1 MRTSFF
7 SFLCLLIS
15 VFAMAQPQAGK
26 VYNLKNVGKGNSL
39 GISNM
44 QKVIAVTTD
53 ANDVSQQWYVESVSG
68 TTFSL
73 RNMMSGL
80 YLKGHES
87 ASNNWTLVANKVD
100 LECTSTSGAFA
111 IRQSEH
117 SGTHAYLHIDGSGN
131 AVSWEPSNQ
140 NTQWKFEEVSYTKEQ
155 IDNVLNSTNDLV
167 VTDAK
172 LTTYQNALNALFKD
186 KACTQLNGTFTEA
199 QMKSNANYLALP
211 AALQQMV
218 LKVLAGSWTEAN
230 GNPSKQQWDS
240 DYAKKYRVQLC
251 EPYNEPEA
259 AAKALKINAHTNLN
273 NPTGIYSK
281 AGSQMYV
288 MVEGEIKDGAS
299 LYLVSYTG
307 HGKLGGYAD
316 GIVLKSGLN
325 IVPSYF
331 ANYNYCINYVVH
343 TFDTSDGKTGKSAC
357 KRKLSDY
364 PALKIHI
371 EGGYINGYYNKEGD
385 ALYAADKNTDW
396 EYLEARATQ
405 TDLTVLGKYI
415 TLQFPLNDGD
425 TEGNKGLSYYF
436 NERVK
441 IEDAINEW
449 DNVMLWERLL
459 MGVVDEATVNA
470 NAKKSPY
477 SSKSRVID
485 YIGNDGGAY
494 ACDYGDYY
502 NVHGLSFGVG
512 GDSYM
517 YGGWDHCGY
526 HYNTMGGVIETL
538 PTNAGSHWGPGH
550 EIGHQHQGPLNMNG
564 LTEVTNNL
572 FSNVVL
578 WYYGESTSR
587 YNGSE
592 GALFNVLKAYNTKGS
607 DFFTNNIWAQT
618 HMYYKL
624 FLYYHVLGNN
634 PKFYP
639 VLFEMLRQDP
649 MQIKYEQSG
658 VASLLHF
665 YKKCCLASGND
676 LTEFFRAHGFFRV
689 MKDRLVG
696 DYSNSNYNMTQ
707 EDIDAAIAEVKALKY
722 PENLAVL
729 YVNDGTGETI
739 KSHKGDNLDF
749 YNESTICADLGS
761 YASFATVSS
770 PSYTYSYSNQTIT
783 MTGTGGIGFAVVS
796 DDNEL
801 VSFSDKKTFEVSE
814 HCAQLLLHGK
824 AKVMGVKADGTFV
837 EAGNSLDMAGENTLY
852 AQLGEVLSQS
862 AALLSLVDET
872 GQTRPGFFLSAAL
885 EPLKTVYNNAKS
897 VYDNEDAGSYA
908 AVLEA
913 LNSAYINVIADKTN
927 RVPFVPGSTYALTNS
942 KYPDKSMSL
951 DGNGK
956 LVASAT
962 DMAQKTQQWIFE
974 SAPDNDTYYIKNNN
988 NQKYIGALTK
998 SQQPELVAL
1007 DLAKAYKLYDLE
1019 NGLWALQC
1027 QTDKDQM
1034 SLHTAQS
1041 SNVVGWWHNE
1051 SGHDASWWYLTATS
1065 HNADKLMEAELTA
1078 LIEKS
1083 KELLAQVGSVSES
1096 CALSTEQGSIYRLT
1110 DNNGA
1115 SEGNLANLLDGN
1127 TTTYYVSNWG
1137 NDVSTS
1143 PYLQV
1148 EAAEGYELSNFS
1160 ITYTTRK
1167 DGGAPVPATI
1177 EISASTNGVNYVTLQ
1192 TFKKDA
1198 NALPAASNAESWTS
1212 PEYGNDET
1220 AYRYVRFTVTEGY
1233 RSSSSNNSK
1242 GICHFGISEF
1252 AINNL
1257 DIEVESKYTSFSED
1271 LLLSFHRAIIETEQT
1286 LASAQ
1291 SQQYADAYSK
1301 LESQYNS
1308 FLAAKNGIDNKL
1320 FESKKA
1326 ELKTLIDKTT
1336 ELIALCGTV
1345 KNISLENIVLQTTA
1359 PNDKFYLS
1367 TNAPEPKEGAIA
1379 NLLDGNS
1386 STFFHSAWS
1395 TDIDEVHHLMVNV
1408 ADEAITNSIKFSYQ
1422 CSKGPFPYEIK
1433 VYGATDNNGPFEL
1446 FKTFTKDDAMNA
1458 LPTVANKVWTSE
1470 EILPTASY
1478 KYLRFDVT
1486 KSGAPDIIAN
1496 PKGEYCFEM
1505 SEFDLTL
1512 LGESYDVTLNGVGQV
1527 TKELLLS
1534 VYKQNEKVKAAYSSV
1549 ILQEYLEKLLVDLTA
1564 KYDALYNAA
1573 YYYTV
1578 IIGESGYTTLY
1589 TTKALTLPEGLTA
1602 YAIKTV
1608 KDNVA
1613 ILEPM
1618 QGIAANQGAILYGT
1632 PDTYILTPGQVTAN
1646 WTGNRLKGTATDT
1659 YVQGNAYVLAM
1670 PKDENVGLYK
1680 ALLNKNASGADGNTH
1695 FLNNAGKAYLPATDV
1710 TNGARFLS
1718 FDLDT
1723 ETSISDVET
1732 EEGSAVVYDITGRRV
1747 QKAQN
1752 GIFIVNGKIVI
1763 K

>member
-53 ANDVSQQWYVESVSG
+53 AKDVSQQWYVESVSG

-117 SGTHAYLHIDGSGN
+117 SGTYAYLHIDASGN
-131 AVSWEPSNQ
+131 AVSWEPSSQ

-155 IDNVLNSTNDLV
+155 IDNVLNSTNDFV
-167 VTDAK
+167 VTDVK
-172 LTTYQNALNALFKD
+172 LTTYQNALNKLFKD

-240 DYAKKYRVQLC
+240 YYAKKYRVQLY

-281 AGSQMYV
+281 AGSLMYV

-385 ALYAADKNTDW
+385 ALYAPDKNTDW

-761 YASFATVSS
+761 YASFATASS
-770 PSYTYSYSNQTIT
+770 PEYTYSLSSFTVT
-783 MTGTGGIGFAVVS
+783 MEGTGGIGFAIYNNN
-796 DDNEL
+796 NEI
-801 VSFSDKKTFEVSE
+801 VAFSDKKSFTISPEVLL
-814 HCAQLLLHGK
+814 QLLDGK
-824 AKVMGVKADGTFV
+824 VRVVAIHADNSETICQDKLANAPTENLRAELASLLNDVNATIALKDPSETKVGYYRPDAMTSL
-837 EAGNSLDMAGENTLY
+837 EAVY
-852 AQLGEVLSQS
+852 A
-862 AALLSLVDET
+862 AA
-872 GQTRPGFFLSAAL
+872 
-885 EPLKTVYNNAKS
+885 KTVY
-897 VYDNEDAGSYA
+897 DNSKADSY
-908 AVLEA
+908 L
-913 LNSAYINVIADKTN
+913 SAYNSLLSEYAVFLANADAKINLDINHAYILVNKAYTN
-927 RVPFVPGSTYALTNS
+927 RMMSVGSENKMIAQTGTRGNEYIWYFEPSGTDGRYFVKNASTSTYA
-942 KYPDKSMSL
+942 
-951 DGNGK
+951 GNITTGSQ
-956 LVASAT
+956 LLASAT
-962 DMAQKTQQWIFE
+962 TTSDAAAYELRDMGNGYMALVGATGMHCSSSQGYSIVGWGVDADATQWTIVDVQAHDE
-974 SAPDNDTYYIKNNN
+974 LY
-988 NQKYIGALTK
+988 ALAAKTK
-998 SQQPELVAL
+998 SLIDEVA
-1007 DLAKAYKLYDLE
+1007 A
-1019 NGLWALQC
+1019 
-1027 QTDKDQM
+1027 
-1034 SLHTAQS
+1034 
-1041 SNVVGWWHNE
+1041 NVTVAAE
-1051 SGHDASWWYLTATS
+1051 SKVSLTADS
-1065 HNADKLMEAELTA
+1065 
-1078 LIEKS
+1078 
-1083 KELLAQVGSVSES
+1083 
-1096 CALSTEQGSIYRLT
+1096 
-1110 DNNGA
+1110 
-1115 SEGNLANLLDGN
+1115 
-1127 TTTYYVSNWG
+1127 YY
-1137 NDVSTS
+1137 
-1143 PYLQV
+1143 
-1148 EAAEGYELSNFS
+1148 
-1160 ITYTTRK
+1160 
-1167 DGGAPVPATI
+1167 
-1177 EISASTNGVNYVTLQ
+1177 
-1192 TFKKDA
+1192 
-1198 NALPAASNAESWTS
+1198 SNAK
-1212 PEYGNDET
+1212 YT
-1220 AYRYVRFTVTEGY
+1220 AE
-1233 RSSSSNNSK
+1233 NNSDK
-1242 GICHFGISEF
+1242 F
-1252 AINNL
+1252 
-1257 DIEVESKYTSFSED
+1257 TSFSV
-1271 LLLSFHRAIIETEQT
+1271 LF
-1286 LASAQ
+1286 
-1291 SQQYADAYSK
+1291 
-1301 LESQYNS
+1301 
-1308 FLAAKNGIDNKL
+1308 DNN
-1320 FESKKA
+1320 
-1326 ELKTLIDKTT
+1326 
-1336 ELIALCGTV
+1336 V
-1345 KNISLENIVLQTTA
+1345 
-1359 PNDKFYLS
+1359 
-1367 TNAPEPKEGAIA
+1367 
-1379 NLLDGNS
+1379 
-1386 STFFHSAWS
+1386 STFFHSDYNAGTAPSESHYVRMDVGQANALQSFKLNYTTRESGNLCAPTSIVIEGSNSDASDANAMLWNTISAISTGLPTEGSKSYTSASIVSAVPYRYIRMSVLATNTGKKVNGNPYFVLSELGLSKIDYSANLKQEFNFIPQSIVAEVYEACLGAENLSLKANANDVLAYLQTKYEALLNAKKSPNKDQLDALVKQYVKTGVGYPKETSAEYVALLEASTVEAFNAALPAYLASTNIEMPQDGKTYTIAAWWRS
-1395 TDIDEVHHLMVNV
+1395 AQWPMVFS
-1408 ADEAITNSIKFSYQ
+1408 NSIYK
-1422 CSKGPFPYEIK
+1422 PTN
-1433 VYGATDNNGPFEL
+1433 GATPATFVCKQIDDKYVFISGNGYYLGWEADGKQGFTSTTYLDGQKFTMEKATLTKNGGDVANDLRSEELFGMFCMKANNGHYLMFGSH
-1446 FKTFTKDDAMNA
+1446 DDKYHNGNEGNKYYNHSSAN
-1458 LPTVANKVWTSE
+1458 TVFFVLEQVEDYSV
-1470 EILPTASY
+1470 
-1478 KYLRFDVT
+1478 DVT
-1486 KSGAPDIIAN
+1486 
-1496 PKGEYCFEM
+1496 
-1505 SEFDLTL
+1505 
-1512 LGESYDVTLNGVGQV
+1512 
-1527 TKELLLS
+1527 
-1534 VYKQNEKVKAAYSSV
+1534 
-1549 ILQEYLEKLLVDLTA
+1549 
-1564 KYDALYNAA
+1564 
-1573 YYYTV
+1573 
-1578 IIGESGYTTLY
+1578 IGSTGYASLY
-1589 TTKALTLPEGLTA
+1589 TPIALTLPEDLEA
-1602 YAIKTV
+1602 HAIEEV
-1608 KDNVA
+1608 DGNVA
-1613 ILEPM
+1613 KLEVKY
-1618 QGIAANQGAILYGT
+1618 GIAAGQGAILKGV
-1632 PDTYILTPGQVTAN
+1632 PGDTYTLTTGKVTSN
-1646 WTGNRLKGTATDT
+1646 WSGNLLKGTATDT
-1659 YVQGNAYVLAM
+1659 YVQGEAYVLSK
-1670 PKDENVGLYK
+1670 PDDSKVGLYK
-1680 ALLNKNASGADGNTH
+1680 AELNKNASGADGNTH
-1695 FLNNAGKAYLPATDV
+1695 FLNNAGKAYLPATYV
-1710 TNGARFLS
+1710 TNGARFFS